1 MGALTKKEREALED
15 VFISIHS
22 KSKFDQLQALTQK
35 LMHKTVKTIKTNSKK
50 MKKGLLL
57 LYAKNLSK

>member
-35 LMHKTVKTIKTNSKK
+35 LIHKTIRIIKTNSRKI
-50 MKKGLLL
+50 KKGVFL
-57 LYAKNLSK
+57 LYIKSLSK

>member
-35 LMHKTVKTIKTNSKK
+35 LILKTVKIIKTNSKK
-50 MKKGLLL
+50 
-57 LYAKNLSK
+57 